1 MCIWVWV
8 DIKVVNMLVALL
20 TFFKSVSKNYRI
32 KWADYWRVLVSSRYL
47 IKFSTIWIDIPLSFW
62 FCTIDK
68 GISLDTYAIPLQV
81 DNMKPFYLK

>member
-1 MCIWVWV
+1 V

-47 IKFSTIWIDIPLSFW
+47 
-62 FCTIDK
+62 
-68 GISLDTYAIPLQV
+68 
-81 DNMKPFYLK
+81 